1 MYSGGDSRVPST
13 VPMEGH
19 GDYDGLHPSESGP
32 ALEVIEMANG
42 ETIWSIV
49 NGLRDDDAESFYG
62 NRASFA
68 SEYSLKESNS
78 EGVQVYFK
86 DHGRSSSKGSAS
98 SFISRKKQPAQS
110 VNRPETKVFFSSSA
124 HIGRL
129 IENLSKGLD
138 SGSFNILPNRPQSH
152 ATTPSMGSESDMR
165 WTVEERLE
173 SMLGSMET
181 HS

>member
-1 MYSGGDSRVPST
+1 
-13 VPMEGH
+13 
-19 GDYDGLHPSESGP
+19 
-32 ALEVIEMANG
+32 VIEMANG

-49 NGLRDDDAESFYG
+49 NGLRDDDADSFYG

-86 DHGRSSSKGSAS
+86 DHGRAPSRGSVGS
-98 SFISRKKQPAQS
+98 LVSRKKQPTQ
-110 VNRPETKVFFSSSA
+110 RPETKIFFSSSA

-138 SGSFNILPNRPQSH
+138 SGSFNILPNRPVSH